1 MAKQEKSW
9 EKRLTGSVDELA
21 VDFVESLSYDVR
33 LYKYDI
39 AGSIAHAEMLAEQKI
54 ITKAEFAEIKRG
66 LLEIGDEIAAGKF
79 VFDKTQEDIHMAV
92 ESALAARIGEPGKR
106 LHTGRSR
113 NDQVAT
119 DIRLWM
125 RDEIEGML
133 GLISAL
139 QMAFVRLADRYTDD
153 MMPSYTHL
161 QRAQPA
167 TIASYLLSFVEMLAR
182 DYSRLKDCRSR
193 LNVSPLG
200 SGAVA
205 GSTLPLDRDMTAK
218 NLGFADITY
227 NSIDAVSDRDFCA
240 EFIFCCSLIAAHLS
254 RLAEDWILYTSSEF
268 SFIRTDDAYCTSS
281 SMMPQKRNPDMLELI
296 RGKTGSVYGAL
307 VAMLTIL
314 KAQPSTYN
322 RDLQEDKIHVF
333 KASDTTVACLRM
345 TEAIVSHTT
354 FNTKRIAD
362 GLDEGFLDATALAEY
377 LVRRG
382 VPFRQAHGIVGGLVA
397 LCEKENKKK
406 LGQLSLEQ
414 FQAACG
420 KIDQDVYTTLDPAG
434 VCRAYVTKGAAG
446 PDNAKAQIAYWKDKI
461 KNIRT

>member
-1 MAKQEKSW
+1 MTKHEKSW

-39 AGSIAHAEMLAEQKI
+39 AGSIAHAEMLSERKI
-54 ITKAEFAEIKRG
+54 ITKAEFNEIKRG
-66 LLEIGDEIAAGKF
+66 LLEIGEEIAAGTF

-92 ESALAARIGEPGKR
+92 ESALAAKIGEAGKR

-125 RDEIEGML
+125 RDEIELML
-133 GLISAL
+133 ARITKL
-139 QMAFVRLADRYTDD
+139 QIAFVRLADKYTED
-153 MMPSYTHL
+153 MMPTYTHL

-182 DYSRLKDCRSR
+182 DFSRLKDCRDR

-240 EFIFCCSLIAAHLS
+240 EFIFCCSLIGAHLS
-254 RLAEDWILYTSSEF
+254 RLAEDWILFTTAEF

-307 VAMLTIL
+307 MAMLTIM

-333 KASDTTVACLRM
+333 KAADTTDACLEM
-345 TEAIVSHTT
+345 TAAIVSHTA

-377 LVRRG
+377 LVRKNI
-382 VPFRQAHGIVGGLVA
+382 PFRQAHGIVGGLVA
-397 LCEKENKKK
+397 LCEKEGKKK
-406 LGQLSLEQ
+406 LGLLAIEQ
-414 FQAACG
+414 FKAACD
-420 KIDQDVYTTLDPAG
+420 KIEPDVYQTLDPAG

-446 PDNAKAQIAYWKDKI
+446 PESAKAQLHYWKGKL
-461 KNIRT
+461 KEQ

>member
-9 EKRLTGSVDELA
+9 EKRLSGSVDELA
-21 VDFVESLSYDVR
+21 VDFVQSLSYDQR

-39 AGSIAHAEMLAEQKI
+39 AASIAHAEMLAAQKI
-54 ITKAEFAEIKRG
+54 ITKAEAADIKKG
-66 LLEIGDEIAAGKF
+66 LLEIGETIAAGKF
-79 VFDKTQEDIHMAV
+79 KFDKTQEDIHMAI
-92 ESALAARIGEPGKR
+92 EAALVAKIGDAGRK

-125 RDEIEGML
+125 RDEIEIML
-133 GLISAL
+133 TRVTQL
-139 QMAFVRLADRYTDD
+139 QIAFVRLADKYTDD
-153 MMPSYTHL
+153 IMPTYTHL
-161 QRAQPA
+161 QRAQPV

-182 DYSRLKDCRSR
+182 DYSRLKDCRDR
-193 LNVSPLG
+193 LNVCPLG

-205 GSTLPLDRDMTAK
+205 GSTLPLDQDMTAK
-218 NLGFADITY
+218 NLGFRDIKY

-240 EFIFCCSLIAAHLS
+240 EFIFCCSLVAAHLS
-254 RLAEDWILYTSSEF
+254 RLAEDWILYTSAEF
-268 SFIRTDDAYCTSS
+268 SFIKTDDAYCTSS

-333 KASDTTVACLRM
+333 GAADTTDACLQM
-345 TEAIVSHTT
+345 TAAIVSHTT
-354 FNTKRIAD
+354 FNTKHIAD

-377 LVRRG
+377 LVRKG

-406 LGQLSLEQ
+406 LGQLSIKQ
-414 FQAACG
+414 FKAACD
-420 KIDQDVYTTLDPAG
+420 KIEDNVYATLDPAG
-434 VCRAYVTKGAAG
+434 VCRSYQTKGAAG
-446 PDNAKAQIAYWKDKI
+446 PENAKAQIAYWKEKL
-461 KNIRT
+461 KTQ